1 MWTTRHTMH
10 LPDSSDTVRLV
21 HETPNGKPPT
31 RSHVLP
37 SSVVSLEY
45 VPTTPEDSVD
55 GFVSLPDSP
64 TIQLQS
70 IPILGH
76 PGIAIP
82 RTIDETI
89 PMKTVHEIGHPEP
102 IVAHIE
108 AHLQA
113 CPTIGWRADRP
124 LDCVHRSPQTRPPD
138 TSCTPPQ
145 SSPHERVWSVVWWF
159 RWWVRWWVRW
169 WFR

>member
-1 MWTTRHTMH
+1 METTRHTRH
-10 LPDSSDTVRLV
+10 PPVPSETVRHV

-31 RSHVLP
+31 KSHVLP

-45 VPTTPEDSVD
+45 VPITPEDSVD

-64 TIQLQS
+64 TIRLQS

-76 PGIAIP
+76 PEIAIP

-102 IVAHIE
+102 MVAHVE

-113 CPTIGWRADRP
+113 CPTIGWRADRR
-124 LDCVHRSPQTRPPD
+124 LGCVHRSPQTRPPD
-138 TSCTPPQ
+138 TSCTLPQ
-145 SSPHERVWSVVWWF
+145 SSLHERVWSVVW
-159 RWWVRWWVRW
+159 VRW
-169 WFR
+169 WFW